1 MSARDFYPLS
11 LFYCVSHSR
20 ARSLTHTLC
29 VWSQAEG
36 THTPAMFEEVV
47 RELGCRGF
55 PKGVFVDGTF
65 GRGGH
70 TRKILAALGPGAEV
84 SIEQ

>member
-1 MSARDFYPLS
+1 
-11 LFYCVSHSR
+11 
-20 ARSLTHTLC
+20 
-29 VWSQAEG
+29 
-36 THTPAMFEEVV
+36 MFEEVV